1 MSRKLRLLLR
11 LGGMVVIGM
20 AVLGNLPGLW
30 PLLAGATGA
39 IMFFAAGPT

>member
-1 MSRKLRLLLR
+1 MCLFGVELR
-11 LGGMVVIGM
+11 VIGM